1 MNKVLLS
8 FTLILGCSLFIGNVL
23 MAKSEKSLITR
34 DTTMILFSKSVLLI
48 NDNNPII
55 IQKGEILN
63 IKVEQAENEQVDIRI
78 HSSLGRLVREF
89 KNVYQQINYKT
100 DHLLAG
106 IYLVVI
112 KRADVREIRKVLITD

>member
-8 FTLILGCSLFIGNVL
+8 FALILGCSLFIGNVL